1 MKTFFDQSGSIALAH
16 AEVPDT
22 YETGGELNQNWQ
34 SSMVP
39 FTFNIHAVNK
49 EKRIGMFIM
58 SEEMFSEPR
67 SQLAKMGVNN
77 DPTIIRSSLRNFI
90 EPGDYLIQTAQSV
103 FGEPLRVTAQ
113 AELPS
118 RNTVNRQANYQRMMN
133 LYNVFFNFDH
143 QMGVD
148 SQPGN
153 TIYNGVL
160 AKYAGSKNGTDCV
173 IMAGM
178 DYKGVE
184 IYANMNMASMMGGM
198 GGLLGGILGGV
209 QQQNRGG
216 RDPRFGHGQPCD
228 KVDWGSDARYVMI
241 TPAEFETEATNDFVR
256 FIASYQPDRAL
267 MQRFDQLV
275 AQKIQQDQQQ
285 AIQLM
290 GMAQQNMMR
299 TQQLQQ
305 QTAQMLAQNSRD
317 ISAGIMDS
325 WDKKMASETRM
336 SNNYSEAIRGVNT
349 YQTTMGQNVEV
360 SVAADHVY
368 ENRYGDVYGV
378 SGAAP
383 DDDILSKLN
392 WTEIHQK

>member
-22 YETGGELNQNWQ
+22 YEISGELDQNWQ

-77 DPTIIRSSLRNFI
+77 DPTIIRTSLRNFI

-103 FGEPLRVTAQ
+103 FGEPLKVTAQ

-118 RNTVNRQANYQRMMN
+118 RNTVNRQANYRRMMN

-160 AKYAGSKNGTDCV
+160 AKYAGNKNGTDCV
-173 IMAGM
+173 VLSGM
-178 DYKGVE
+178 DFKGVE
-184 IYANMNMASMMGGM
+184 IFTSMNMASLMGGM
-198 GGLLGGILGGV
+198 GGLLGGMLGGM
-209 QQQNRGG
+209 QQQSQGA

-228 KVDWGSDARYVMI
+228 KVDWGSEARYVMI
-241 TPAEFETEATNDFVR
+241 APAEFEAEATNDFVK
-256 FIASYQPDRAL
+256 FIASYQPDQAL

-285 AIQLM
+285 AIQM
-290 GMAQQNMMR
+290 RGIAQQNMMR

-325 WDKKMASETRM
+325 WDRKMASETRM

-349 YQTTMGQNVEV
+349 YQTTTGQNVEV

-378 SGAAP
+378 SGVAP

-392 WTEIHQK
+392 WTEIQQK

>member
-16 AEVPDT
+16 AEVPYT
-22 YETGGELNQNWQ
+22 YETGGELNQNRQ
-34 SSMVP
+34 SGMVP
-39 FTFNIHAVNK
+39 FTFNIHAVNR

-77 DPTIIRSSLRNFI
+77 DPTVIRSSLRGYI
-90 EPGDYLIQTAQSV
+90 EPGDYLIQTAQSI
-103 FGEPLRVTAQ
+103 FGAPLRVTAQ

-133 LYNVFFNFDH
+133 LYSVLFNFDH

-148 SQPGN
+148 SRAGN

-160 AKYAGSKNGTDCV
+160 AKYAGNKNGTDCV
-173 IMAGM
+173 VMAGM
-178 DYKGVE
+178 DYKGIE
-184 IYANMNMASMMGGM
+184 IYTSMNMAQMMGGM
-198 GGLLGGILGGV
+198 GGLLGGILGGM
-209 QQQNRGG
+209 QQQNQEA
-216 RDPRFGHGQPCD
+216 RDPRFGHGEPCD
-228 KVDWGSDARYVMI
+228 KVDWGSEGRYVMI
-241 TPAEFETEATNDFVR
+241 APAEFETEAASDFVR
-256 FIASYQPDRAL
+256 FIATYMPDQAL

-285 AIQLM
+285 AIQM
-290 GMAQQNMMR
+290 QGIARQNMMR

-325 WDKKMASETRM
+325 WDRKMDSQTRM

-349 YQTTMGQNVEV
+349 YQTTTGQNVEV
-360 SVAADHVY
+360 SVAADHAY
-368 ENRYGDVYGV
+368 EDRYGDVYGV

-383 DDDILSKLN
+383 DDDILSRLN
-392 WTEIHQK
+392 WTEIQQK